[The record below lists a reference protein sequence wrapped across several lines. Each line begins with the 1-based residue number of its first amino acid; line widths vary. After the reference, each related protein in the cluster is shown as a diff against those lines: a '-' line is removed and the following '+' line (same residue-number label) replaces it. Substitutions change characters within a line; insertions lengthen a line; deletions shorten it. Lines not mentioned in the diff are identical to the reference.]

1 MVILDD
7 SGETVTTEELTPKE
21 TTRELRRVSIAIDK
35 ITKHLFGNG
44 EPGQDELIRNTS
56 NAINRLETNFDEY
69 KKSQD
74 EAKKARD
81 KAREENKT
89 WMKRT
94 AIITAIPYTISFVVW
109 IIYWATKLQPLLEE
123 LEKVSK

>member
-1 MVILDD
+1 MVN
-7 SGETVTTEELTPKE
+7 SGENMTTEELTPRE

-56 NAINRLETNFDEY
+56 NAIDRLEISFEEY
-69 KKSQD
+69 KKLQE
-74 EAKKARD
+74 EAKATREKS
-81 KAREENKT
+81 REESKT

-94 AIITAIPYTISFVVW
+94 AIITAIPYTISFIIW
-109 IIYWATKLQPLLEE
+109 IIYWSTKLQPLLQE
-123 LEKVSK
+123 LEKMSK